1 MKKLYLI
8 LFFALSILSLNAKT
22 KTKAEGQVCKHYS
35 VEWQGLHITEMRD
48 GRPLHNELYVFEYD
62 SKNKYLQ
69 THQIDTVYTGNKVQ
83 FVSHEKAAYVVVC
96 LVQTIIGKEDSS
108 PSVPIPAWYPL
119 FKLDADS
126 LDFVITKEMI
136 GALFPNQQKLNK
148 KGDVVTKKD
157 GPKVIQ

>member
-35 VEWQGLHITEMRD
+35 VEWQGFCISEMRD

-83 FVSHEKAAYVVVC
+83 FVSHEKAAYVWF
-96 LVQTIIGKEDSS
+96 
-108 PSVPIPAWYPL
+108 A
-119 FKLDADS
+119 
-126 LDFVITKEMI
+126 
-136 GALFPNQQKLNK
+136 
-148 KGDVVTKKD
+148 
-157 GPKVIQ
+157 